1 MSLPKH
7 LSNVPSNRKAVAPY
21 NFVKLPDQVVP
32 APPPPD
38 HDRYYEDEDRLT
50 GKIECTLTT
59 ASPVYIRCGLSTDDY
74 KAFGDKSSNLDEL
87 DKLARDERHR
97 RSDFFRNPATAYP
110 TIPGSSIRGMLRT
123 LVEIISFGKVERV
136 TDSGLVYRAVGDTTS
151 LGDSYRERLLKEEG
165 HMTYSF
171 LTQAG
176 YMQETPQGWRI
187 RPAQKSKADGTS
199 FSRIEQSIIPSTL
212 ELSSKFPNASQ
223 VFVEIEPARNHPH
236 RKGDLKLHYAKVK
249 QASKEA
255 NATLQEGLLIKT
267 GWAPRKHMEFVLNL
281 PENNSKTEIPIPD
294 ELIQKYREQITQGQE
309 KLLGKNGVLQH
320 NHPVFY
326 LVEEERLTF
335 FGHAMMF
342 RLPYQLSPLDFV
354 PEELRDTS
362 ILDFAEA
369 IFGYVRGRKQKTDQS
384 CAGRVFISDAQT
396 ENPDSWLST
405 STIKP
410 QILGSPKPTTFQHY
424 LVQTSTKKEDLQH
437 YAGEPYSNSEG
448 ETKTVIRGHKL
459 YWHKGDRTVDQLRE
473 RDLSKLI
480 KAKKQYTEI
489 KPVKSGVT
497 FNFQVSFENLNTSEL
512 GAILW
517 VLDIAQHEKYR
528 LSLGMGK
535 PLGMGAVKI
544 EHQLYLSD
552 RTQRY
557 TTLFKNENSWE
568 TGYSNPVSSDGETN
582 YIAAFE
588 SFILQS
594 LGITGSFKELR
605 CIKMLLAMLAW
616 KENLSQAELDERRY
630 MEIERDKDARHVI
643 GRPKP
648 GKNTVNEYADR
659 PILPTPL
666 QIMGWD
672 DDGDDNNN
680 PNPGSS
686 GGGNSPK
693 PNPRNPRGSARPKP
707 NPRNSSSNQ
716 GGKTAMELAL
726 ERAQKKPKRK

>member
-7 LSNVPSNRKAVAPY
+7 MGNVPPNRKAVAPY
-21 NFVKLPDQVVP
+21 NFVELPDQVVP
-32 APPPPD
+32 APPHPD
-38 HDRYYEDEDRLT
+38 HDRYYGDRLT

-59 ASPVYIRCGLSTDDY
+59 ASPLYIRCGLSTDDY
-74 KAFGDKSSNLDEL
+74 KAFGDKSSNLDGL
-87 DKLARDERHR
+87 DNLSREDRNR
-97 RSDFFRNPATAYP
+97 RSDFFRNPATTYP

-123 LVEIISFGKVERV
+123 LIEIISFGKVERV
-136 TDSGLVYRAVGDTTS
+136 ADSGLVYRAVGDTTS
-151 LGDSYRERLLKEEG
+151 LGDCYRVRLLKEERK
-165 HMTYSF
+165 MTYSF
-171 LTQAG
+171 LMQAG
-176 YMQETPQGWRI
+176 YMQETPQGWRV
-187 RPAQKSKADGTS
+187 RPAQRNRIDGTS

-212 ELSSKFPNASQ
+212 EPSSKFPNASQ
-223 VFVEIEPARNHPH
+223 VFVEIEPARNRPH

-249 QASKEA
+249 QAYKEA
-255 NATLQEGLLIKT
+255 NATLQEGVLIKT

-281 PENNSKTEIPIPD
+281 PEDDSKTEIPISD

-326 LVEEERLTF
+326 LIEEGKIVF

-369 IFGYVRGRKQKTDQS
+369 VFGYVRDGKQQTEQS
-384 CAGRVFISDAQT
+384 CAGRVFFSDAQT
-396 ENPDSWLST
+396 KNSDPWLST
-405 STIKP
+405 STLKP

-424 LVQTSTKKEDLQH
+424 LVQTSTKKEELKH
-437 YAGEPYSNSEG
+437 YGSEPYSNSEG
-448 ETKTVIRGHKL
+448 EIKTVIRGHKL

-473 RDLSKLI
+473 RDLTKLT

-497 FNFQVSFENLNTSEL
+497 FSFQVSFENLDNSEL

-517 VLDIAQHEKYR
+517 ILDIAQDENYR

-535 PLGMGAVKI
+535 PLGMGAVRI

-552 RTQRY
+552 RTKRY
-557 TTLFKNENSWE
+557 NTLFNKENVWE
-568 TGYSNPVSSDGETN
+568 TGYSNSVTSDEEAN
-582 YIAAFE
+582 YIATFE
-588 SFILQS
+588 TFILQS
-594 LGITGSFKELR
+594 LGTTGSFKELR
-605 CIKMLLAMLAW
+605 RIKMLLAMLTW

-643 GRPKP
+643 GRSKP
-648 GKNTVNEYADR
+648 GKNTVNEYVDR
-659 PILPTPL
+659 PVLPTPL
-666 QIMGWD
+666 QVMGWD
-672 DDGDDNNN
+672 DDENDDNN
-680 PNPGSS
+680 PNPGNS

-693 PNPRNPRGSARPKP
+693 PSPRNPRSSDRPKP
-707 NPRNSSSNQ
+707 KPGNSSSNQ
-716 GGKTAMELAL
+716 GSKTAMELAL